1 MGVGA
6 YFFLAAAV
14 RTYNYTVVSA
24 ERREVAA
31 LAPVLIDKLVVVD
44 AGHGGPDPGVVRDG
58 VREKDITLAVALRL
72 AEFLEQGGARV
83 LLTRDKDCDVAKPDT
98 GEGKPWK
105 RRDLEG
111 RVAVANENGAD
122 IFVSVH
128 VNSFQE
134 DNEHGAQTFSQPGC
148 PDGRRLAGAIQSEL
162 QTLLRNTNRV
172 QKEGDYFTGRATKMP
187 SVVVEIG
194 FLTNPREFSLLQ
206 QPDYQSKV
214 AFAIYAGLVRY
225 FAEKA
230 GAVITGP

>member
-1 MGVGA
+1 M
-6 YFFLAAAV
+6 AAAV
-14 RTYNYTVVSA
+14 RTYNFTVVSA
-24 ERREVAA
+24 EQREVAA
-31 LAPVLIDKLVVVD
+31 LAPVMIDKLVVVD
-44 AGHGGPDPGVVRDG
+44 AGHGGPDPGVVRGD

-72 AEFLEQGGARV
+72 AGFLEQGGARV
-83 LLTRDKDCDVAKPDT
+83 MLTRDKDSDVAKPDT
-98 GEGKPWK
+98 GEGETWK
-105 RRDLEG
+105 RRDLKA

-122 IFVSVH
+122 VFVSVH

-148 PDGRRLAGAIQSEL
+148 PDGRQLAGAIQSEL

-172 QKEGDYFTGRATKMP
+172 QKECDYFTGRTTKMP

-206 QPDYQSKV
+206 QPNYQSKV

-230 GAVITGP
+230 GAVLSLP